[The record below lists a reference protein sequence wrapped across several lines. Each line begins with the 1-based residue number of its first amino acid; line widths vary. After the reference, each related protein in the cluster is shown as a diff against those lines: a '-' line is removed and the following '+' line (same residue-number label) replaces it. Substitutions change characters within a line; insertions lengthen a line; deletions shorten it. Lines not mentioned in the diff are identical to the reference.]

1 MPDRRW
7 RLVVAALL
15 TALELFVLTRC
26 FASIRLGWSGQPGY
40 ESAFL
45 SLLVLWTASAIV
57 LWIHA
62 HYDLRQSN
70 PREGDR
76 GV

>member
-26 FASIRLGWSGQPGY
+26 FDSIRLGWSGQPGY
-40 ESAFL
+40 EAAFL
-45 SLLVLWTASAIV
+45 SLLVLWTASATV
-57 LWIHA
+57 LWIHVY
-62 HYDLRQSN
+62 YDLRQAN